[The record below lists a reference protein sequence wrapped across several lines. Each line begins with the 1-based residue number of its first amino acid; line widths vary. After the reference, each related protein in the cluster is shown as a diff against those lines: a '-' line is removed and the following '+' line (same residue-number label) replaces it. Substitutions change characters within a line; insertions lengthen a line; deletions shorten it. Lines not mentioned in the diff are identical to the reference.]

1 MSEERIGD
9 KFLRKLYEKTVNNG
23 VESIDRDEIGKEIG
37 IINVQTDNLVDE
49 LTSEGFIKK
58 TGRTKIFLTDDGRK
72 RAEF

>member
-9 KFLRKLYEKTVNNG
+9 KFLRKLYEKTANNG
-23 VESIDRDEIGKEIG
+23 IESIDKDEIGKEIG
-37 IINVQTDNLVDE
+37 LIDVQMNNLVDE

-58 TGRTKIFLTDDGRK
+58 VGRTKIFLTDDGKK

>member
-9 KFLRKLYEKTVNNG
+9 KFLRKLYEKTVNDG
-23 VESIDRDEIGKEIG
+23 IQSIDKDEIGKEIG
-37 IINVQTDNLVDE
+37 IIDVQMDNLVDE